1 MINTKK
7 FEDKY
12 NELILVVENEIKM
25 VDKGVSKRSSQQLK
39 TIVHDMDKMNEF
51 RDAKLYAPSFPRF
64 IVDSWDYNDSL
75 GIELLKLFEMYKRMK
90 S

>member
-12 NELILVVENEIKM
+12 NELIFIVENEIEM
-25 VDKGVSKRSSQQLK
+25 VEKGVSKRSSQQLK
-39 TIVHDMDKMNEF
+39 TIVHDMNKMNEI
-51 RDAKLYAPSFPRF
+51 RGAKQYVPSFPRF
-64 IVDSWDYNDSL
+64 IVDSWDFNDSL
-75 GIELLKLFEMYKRMK
+75 GLELLKLFELYKRMK